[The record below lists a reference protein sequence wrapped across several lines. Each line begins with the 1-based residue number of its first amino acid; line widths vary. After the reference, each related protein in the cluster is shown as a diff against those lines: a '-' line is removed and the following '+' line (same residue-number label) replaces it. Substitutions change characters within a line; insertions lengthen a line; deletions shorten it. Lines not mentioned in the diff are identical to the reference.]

1 MARVWSAI
9 WVAPLIVLATIF
21 WGTASMVISWFSSDP
36 KKQNLCERNWAK
48 TLLWAAGVKVAI
60 EGLEKLKPGES
71 YVFASNHL
79 SYLDTPVVLANI
91 PSHFR
96 FLAKQELFKIPFMGW
111 HLGRAGHISVPL
123 DDPRASLR
131 TLSGAAKLLQSE
143 KISLLIF
150 PEGGRSEDGLLQEFK
165 DGAAYLALKGQVPLV
180 PIVLIGVR
188 DRLPMGSLVFTR
200 GPVHLKISE
209 PILTTGKPL
218 SERGPLTELTR
229 ARIVEMLATSKS
241 S

>member
-1 MARVWSAI
+1 MKRLAAVWSAI
-9 WVAPLIVLATIF
+9 YVAPMIVLATVF

-36 KKQNLCERNWAK
+36 SKQNMCERNWAK
-48 TLLWAAGVKVAI
+48 TLLWIAGVRVSI
-60 EGLEKLKPGES
+60 EGLEKLRPGES

-96 FLAKQELFKIPFMGW
+96 FLAKSELFKIPFMGW

-131 TLSGAAKLLQSE
+131 TLSGAAALLQRE
-143 KISLLIF
+143 NISLLLF
-150 PEGGRSEDGLLQEFK
+150 PEGGRSETGELQEFK
-165 DGAAYLALKGQVPLV
+165 DGAAYLSLKGQVPIV

-188 DRLPMGSLVFTR
+188 DRLPMGSLVFRR
-200 GPVHLKISE
+200 GSVKLKISD
-209 PILTTGKPL
+209 PILTKGKPL
-218 SERGPLTELTR
+218 SHRGELTAQIR
-229 ARIVEMLATSKS
+229 ERIVSMLDSN
-241 S
+241 